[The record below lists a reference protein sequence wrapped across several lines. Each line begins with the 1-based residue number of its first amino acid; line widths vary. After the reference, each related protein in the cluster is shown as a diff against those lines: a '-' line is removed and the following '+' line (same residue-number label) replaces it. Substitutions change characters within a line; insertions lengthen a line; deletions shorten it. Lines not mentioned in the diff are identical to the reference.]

1 MGWQK
6 GSGIK
11 RSYLCLYCHR
21 FYFLLGHC
29 IATDFPT
36 YKKTSPNSRPGF
48 FLELGNPY
56 PEHLIGVAFFRFSG
70 HLCQEVIAFLQISC
84 SIFP

>member
-1 MGWQK
+1 M
-6 GSGIK
+6 
-11 RSYLCLYCHR
+11 
-21 FYFLLGHC
+21 
-29 IATDFPT
+29 D
-36 YKKTSPNSRPGF
+36 
-48 FLELGNPY
+48 NPY